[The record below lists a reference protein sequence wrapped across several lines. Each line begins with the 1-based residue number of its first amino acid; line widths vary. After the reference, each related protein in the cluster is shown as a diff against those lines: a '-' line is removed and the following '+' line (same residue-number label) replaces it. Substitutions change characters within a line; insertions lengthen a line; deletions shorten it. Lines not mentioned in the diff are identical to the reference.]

1 MLRAAPRIGIAI
13 ALALA
18 LLGGARSAV
27 AEIIDR
33 IAAVVEGAV
42 ITTSDVERLIRA
54 DLVPRLEGEKDTDYR
69 RRVLDTA
76 INFILQRR
84 DAERFGLRDV
94 LEEDVDLRI
103 DRLARADGT
112 KEQMLERLAAAGIDE
127 QELRRIIEQRIQVET
142 YIEERFAPL
151 IFVTLEEIERYY
163 QGAWS
168 QERRDKGEPVPPL
181 AEVREQLR
189 ESLRAERL
197 EQEVRRWTEQL
208 RNRANVDIYA
218 FQ

>member
-1 MLRAAPRIGIAI
+1 M
-13 ALALA
+13 LALA
-18 LLGGARSAV
+18 FGLLGGTTIAH

-33 IAAVVEGAV
+33 IAAVVDGAV

-54 DLVPRLEGEKDTDYR
+54 DLVRRLENESDADYR
-69 RRVLDTA
+69 RRVLGTA

-94 LEEDVDLRI
+94 LDEDVDLRVE
-103 DRLARADGT
+103 RLARADGS
-112 KEQMLERLAAAGIDE
+112 KERMFERLAAVGIDE
-127 QELRRIIEQRIQVET
+127 AELRRIIEQRIQVET

-151 IFVTLEEIERYY
+151 IFVSLDEIERYY

-168 QERRDKGEPVPPL
+168 QERRDRGEPVPPL
-181 AEVREQLR
+181 ADVREQLR

-197 EQEVRRWTEQL
+197 GQEVGRWTEQL

>member
-1 MLRAAPRIGIAI
+1 MPHAAKRFSV

-18 LLGGARSAV
+18 VGLFAGALQAD

-33 IAAVVEGAV
+33 IAAVV
-42 ITTSDVERLIRA
+42 D
-54 DLVPRLEGEKDTDYR
+54 GEADTDYR

-76 INFILQRR
+76 INFILRRR

-94 LEEDVDLRI
+94 LEQDVDARI
-103 DRLARADGT
+103 ELLARPDGS
-112 KEQMLERLAAAGIDE
+112 KEKMFERLVAAGVDE
-127 QELRRIIEQRIQVET
+127 TELRRIIRQRIQVEA

-151 IFVTLEEIERYY
+151 IFVSLDEIERYY
-163 QGAWS
+163 QGPWS
-168 QERRDKGEPVPPL
+168 QERQSSGQPIPPL
-181 AEVREQLR
+181 ADVREELR

-197 EQEVRRWTEQL
+197 DEEVRRWTEQL